1 MQANCRERD
10 RSSQNLCATEL
21 RGRLL
26 GERTKI
32 LNANAGVTFSEVLV
46 AINIAVIAILAS
58 TLSSIGM
65 SQRQTSSSNSTV
77 AFQLAQ
83 DKLEE
88 LQARVNLAETDLCPA
103 GGEHALSPK
112 GGVIGIFDRCWRV
125 TPSTFG
131 GGLQQIDVKVAW
143 HDYESR
149 EITISTLHYSGD

>member
-1 MQANCRERD
+1 
-10 RSSQNLCATEL
+10 
-21 RGRLL
+21 
-26 GERTKI
+26 
-32 LNANAGVTFSEVLV
+32 
-46 AINIAVIAILAS
+46 
-58 TLSSIGM
+58 M
-65 SQRQTSSSNSTV
+65 SQRQTNSSNSTV

-88 LQARVNLAETDLCPA
+88 LQARVNLAETDLCPG
-103 GGEHALSPK
+103 GGEHSLSPK